1 MTSALEREQH
11 FHDDRFGGED
21 PRRALSFAYAGGF
34 PAMDAF
40 NLRLSLLLSQ
50 SSRAL
55 EIGCGN
61 KPLSAAAGTAV
72 GIDISLEAA
81 VRANCVDRPIVVG
94 DASCLPFE
102 SESMDLVHGRSILHH
117 LPVEQAVE
125 EAARVLAPGGR
136 LLFVEPLG
144 HNPFLRAFRRLTP
157 GMRTPDE
164 HPLLRRDLELVE
176 RYFATGSA
184 QWFDLAGLLAV
195 PISNRRFG
203 RSARRTLNR
212 LDVRVGRRWPLVGS
226 YGWWV
231 VWEGWKPLRRPG
243 ERRNG

>member
-40 NLRLSLLLSQ
+40 NRRLAELLSQ
-50 SSRAL
+50 SSCAL
-55 EIGCGN
+55 EIGCGT
-61 KPLSAAAGTAV
+61 KELSAAAGKAI

-81 VRANCVDRPIVVG
+81 VRARRADRPVVVG
-94 DASCLPFE
+94 DASRLPFD

-117 LPVEQAVE
+117 LPVEQAAM

-144 HNPFLRAFRRLTP
+144 HNPFLRAFRRVTP

-164 HPLLRRDLELVE
+164 HPLLRRDLELIE
-176 RYFATGSA
+176 QYLAPGSA
-184 QWFDLAGLLAV
+184 QWFDLTGLLAV
-195 PISNRRFG
+195 PISNRGVG
-203 RSARRTLNR
+203 RRARRMLNR
-212 LDVRVGRRWPLVGS
+212 LDVRLGRRWPRLGS
-226 YGWWV
+226 YAWWV
-231 VWEGWKPLRRPG
+231 VWEGWKPPLRPDEPHHG
-243 ERRNG
+243 